1 MVENTQETLSRGQT
15 PDVILKHIKE
25 HIESWKGVTS
35 EQISITKLSGL
46 SNSCYRVHV
55 ESDSAVQPMTL
66 LYRKFECELVD
77 KRVEATIFESMSS

>member
-1 MVENTQETLSRGQT
+1 MVENTQETPSRGQT

-25 HIESWKGVTS
+25 HIESWKDVTLD
-35 EQISITKLSGL
+35 QISIAKLSGL
-46 SNSCYRVHV
+46 SNSCYRVHA

-77 KRVEATIFESMSS
+77 KRVEAAIFESMSS